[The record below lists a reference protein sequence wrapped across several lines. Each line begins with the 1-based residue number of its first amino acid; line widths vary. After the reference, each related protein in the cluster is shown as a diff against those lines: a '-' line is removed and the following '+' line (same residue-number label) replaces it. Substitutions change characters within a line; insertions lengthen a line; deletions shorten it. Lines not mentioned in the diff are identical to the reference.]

1 MRRQTS
7 SRRKPRRALLK
18 KTARRKKR
26 GGKTTNTIDI
36 IAYSSPLNKRLPKG
50 DKSRRINT
58 TIAHN
63 RTVRYETMADWARG
77 VMDSVDE
84 AIELAIDSARGKPL
98 APPIYR
104 RVINITDAQ
113 DKGAN
118 KGANNAPGKSG
129 DIATADTDKPSK

>member
-1 MRRQTS
+1 
-7 SRRKPRRALLK
+7 LK
-18 KTARRKKR
+18 KTARRKKL
-26 GGKTTNTIDI
+26 GGKTTNTIDV

-58 TIAHN
+58 MITHN
-63 RTVRYETMADWARG
+63 RTVKYETMADWARG

-84 AIELAIDSARGKPL
+84 AIALAVDSARGEPL

-113 DKGAN
+113 DKGPN
-118 KGANNAPGKSG
+118 KNKE
-129 DIATADTDKPSK
+129 TAAADKPVPKETTAADKPSK